1 MTMSSFPAKR
11 RRGGESTK
19 ALAKFVFLATGL
31 VAILGLGGVMM
42 AFISTVTSSVD
53 RGTSTVAGSW
63 AVVLIG
69 LAVLLFV
76 LMQGKRRR

>member
-1 MTMSSFPAKR
+1 MRAV
-11 RRGGESTK
+11 
-19 ALAKFVFLATGL
+19 ANFVFLATGL

-42 AFISTVTSSVD
+42 AFISTVASSVD
-53 RGTSTVAGSW
+53 KNTSTVASNW

-76 LMQGKRRR
+76 LVQASRRR